1 MQHTGGGSIK
11 SQMKK
16 ADKSGAKVALILGDS
31 EIESGSIVVKY
42 LREDRPQIEVLQIE
56 LAGKLNEIL

>member
-1 MQHTGGGSIK
+1 
-11 SQMKK
+11 
-16 ADKSGAKVALILGDS
+16 LILGDS